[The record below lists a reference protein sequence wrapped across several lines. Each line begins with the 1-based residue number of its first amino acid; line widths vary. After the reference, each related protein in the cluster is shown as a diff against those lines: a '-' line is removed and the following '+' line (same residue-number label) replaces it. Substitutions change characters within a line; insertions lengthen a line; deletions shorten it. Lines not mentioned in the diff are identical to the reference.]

1 MRRSCKDLPLKT
13 LRSHKMAES
22 RKRSASS
29 FGFLF
34 SDLLTRF
41 ITPVGQVTFW
51 VYLLIGIVV
60 CGGAPIWV
68 ELFRMHTGITPDAE
82 NIRTAINCYFPAIG
96 GAAAAQLMF
105 AAKPKYLLSFSVL
118 AAFFFSISSILTL
131 GLERKP
137 VTFGTWLVGIVCC
150 LLAILMWWLANGLD
164 PTFQDNV
171 DLDAP
176 LGGSPDTPLAGDTT
190 EFAT

>member
-1 MRRSCKDLPLKT
+1 
-13 LRSHKMAES
+13 MAELP
-22 RKRSASS
+22 KRSASS

-34 SDLLTRF
+34 SDLRTRF

-68 ELFRMHTGITPDAE
+68 ELFRLKVGVSPDAE
-82 NIRTAINCYFPAIG
+82 NIRTAVNCYFPAIG

-105 AAKPKYLLSFSVL
+105 AAESRQKYLTSFSFL
-118 AAFFFSISSILTL
+118 AAFFFFISSILTL
-131 GLERKP
+131 SLEKRP
-137 VTFGTWLVGIVCC
+137 VTYWAWFVGIVAC
-150 LLAILMWWLANGLD
+150 LLAILMWWIANGLD
-164 PTFQDNV
+164 RAFQDNV
-171 DLDAP
+171 DPDAP
-176 LGGSPDTPLAGDTT
+176 LGGPPDTPLAGDTT